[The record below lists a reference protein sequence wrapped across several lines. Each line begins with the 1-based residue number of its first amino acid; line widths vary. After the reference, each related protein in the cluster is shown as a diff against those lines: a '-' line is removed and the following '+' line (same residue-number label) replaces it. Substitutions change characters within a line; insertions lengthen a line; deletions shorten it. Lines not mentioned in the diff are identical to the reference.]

1 MHLVGF
7 HYNNISRCTVLW
19 MSNLFRSFEGTRYSV
34 GLLKTNCLPRVLTQH
49 AFLLSY
55 TQIND
60 LAVTSQSRNSSPLWW
75 PTGRCFIAKLFVFV
89 VCIVRS
95 TLIHLVHSLKV
106 STNAYFIDH
115 VLPSLV
121 HAFLINFMDSTNL
134 LDDTILEILI
144 AEATELFWVM
154 TPCEVLSFCWR
165 FG

>member
-1 MHLVGF
+1 
-7 HYNNISRCTVLW
+7 
-19 MSNLFRSFEGTRYSV
+19 
-34 GLLKTNCLPRVLTQH
+34 
-49 AFLLSY
+49 
-55 TQIND
+55 
-60 LAVTSQSRNSSPLWW
+60 
-75 PTGRCFIAKLFVFV
+75 VFV

-154 TPCEVLSFCWR
+154 TPCEVLSFC
-165 FG
+165 